1 MATAADLEKLCRRT
15 PTLRQNGNKSSDSSM
30 STLSVS
36 PYSKG
41 ICNDDFC
48 VHRQWHSL
56 TLVVAYSD
64 THLLNELVDGLDSFL
79 QVVRDAVFIL
89 QIPGMCKRSSFF
101 LPLI

>member
-1 MATAADLEKLCRRT
+1 METNLQIAVCLLYQC
-15 PTLRQNGNKSSDSSM
+15 
-30 STLSVS
+30 
-36 PYSKG
+36 PYSRG

-89 QIPGMCKRSSFF
+89 QIPGMCKKS
-101 LPLI
+101 IKV

>member
-1 MATAADLEKLCRRT
+1 MATAADLEKLCRT

-41 ICNDDFC
+41 ICNDEFC

-79 QVVRDAVFIL
+79 QVRDAVFIL
-89 QIPGMCKRSSFF
+89 QIPGMCKRSRFF

>member
-1 MATAADLEKLCRRT
+1 MATAADLEKLCRT

-41 ICNDDFC
+41 ICNDEFC

-64 THLLNELVDGLDSFL
+64 THLLNELVDGLGSFL
-79 QVVRDAVFIL
+79 QVRDAVFIL
-89 QIPGMCKRSSFF
+89 QIPGMCKKS
-101 LPLI
+101 IKV